1 MNALDI
7 ILLILLIPG
16 AVRGIKKGILE
27 QVISIAGI
35 FLSAYVAFHFSHY
48 VCTWLGQYLHIS
60 ETLLHIIGF
69 ILVLAVLLIVVMLVA
84 KVLTK
89 AIEMASLGWIN
100 RALGFV
106 FSLVT
111 STLVLGLLAILFD
124 TLNTKFELVQSPLLD
139 QSALYKPLLDLGYTV
154 FPYLKALVAMASAA

>member
-16 AVRGIKKGILE
+16 AVRGIRKGFLE
-27 QVISIAGI
+27 QVISIAGL
-35 FLSAYVAFHFSHY
+35 FLSAYIAYHFSNF
-48 VCTWLGQYLHIS
+48 VCTWLEQYIPIS
-60 ETLLHIIGF
+60 ETLLHVIGF
-69 ILVLAVLLIVVMLVA
+69 VLVLAGLLILVIMVA
-84 KVLTK
+84 KILTK

-100 RALGFV
+100 HALGFV
-106 FSLVT
+106 FSLVA
-111 STLVLGLLAILFD
+111 STLVLSLIAILFD
-124 TLNTKFELVQSPLLD
+124 TVNTKFELVQNTLLD